1 MDLIYSSSK
10 ARIDVLRNLV
20 KACLKKK
27 SWSMVNDIIKSDE
40 RVYFLKKRGFL
51 YPMRIMVEQHFVS
64 VDSELLRERGIKYSM
79 YTCSGH

>member
-1 MDLIYSSSK
+1 
-10 ARIDVLRNLV
+10 
-20 KACLKKK
+20 
-27 SWSMVNDIIKSDE
+27 MVNDIIKSDE